1 MLGFFLK
8 NLPEDFFKGACDIH
22 CHLLPGVDDGFPT
35 TEKSLHALQKL
46 EERGVRKMILTPHFM
61 KDYPENERESI
72 MAQFESYKAEAAKVS
87 GIELHLGAEYML
99 DACFMNHF
107 KQGFL
112 TLGKKGKHVLCETSY
127 LMYEHGISEMLY
139 DIMCEEYQPIIA
151 HPERY
156 EYAVRDNYFRW
167 RDKQYKFQ
175 LNLLSLSGAYGKPAL
190 VKSHYLLKEG
200 MYEFV
205 GSDMHNL
212 DNFRRFLPEIRL
224 TKKEMERLEQL
235 IENNKK
241 LFD

>member
-1 MLGFFLK
+1 
-8 NLPEDFFKGACDIH
+8 
-22 CHLLPGVDDGFPT
+22 
-35 TEKSLHALQKL
+35 
-46 EERGVRKMILTPHFM
+46 
-61 KDYPENERESI
+61 
-72 MAQFESYKAEAAKVS
+72 
-87 GIELHLGAEYML
+87 
-99 DACFMNHF
+99 
-107 KQGFL
+107 
-112 TLGKKGKHVLCETSY
+112 
-127 LMYEHGISEMLY
+127 
-139 DIMCEEYQPIIA
+139 
-151 HPERY
+151 
-156 EYAVRDNYFRW
+156 VRDNYFRW

-190 VKSHYLLKEG
+190 VKSHYLLREG